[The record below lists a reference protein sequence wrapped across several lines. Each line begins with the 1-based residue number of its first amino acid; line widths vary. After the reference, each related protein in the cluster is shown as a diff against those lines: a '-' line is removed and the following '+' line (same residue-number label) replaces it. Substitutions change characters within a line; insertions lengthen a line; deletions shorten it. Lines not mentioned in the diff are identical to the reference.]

1 MKYHI
6 NNDNEVKPCRASVN
20 PCEFAHNGSREEME
34 KIAAEV
40 ESSDIEKAS
49 APLSKKSRR
58 ASKSKEPMSQE
69 ELIRDALSVVEIRN
83 STWDDNKQAWEES
96 DGFFNVTG
104 EQDPAGIDAMA
115 RYHYA
120 SKAFEYNGAEAFLSM
135 HELLSTKSGAHMGG
149 TFARSH
155 SSVYAQLKH
164 YYDNNIEFSIDNAEF
179 DMPAYQS
186 LSSELYT
193 EDELRVSPDKND
205 PAVISSYLHDSAEW
219 SKKLTPKEQNAAA
232 YWTGCGSSVAY
243 QCMTRGRADFRGYQS
258 TDEKDDDYFD
268 ANSYV
273 EQVNSALE
281 KSTLKEPVVVY
292 RGMREGIVGQDVVK
306 EFYANYDKPHCDDL
320 PVSSQWI
327 ESNYPVGKEVE
338 FTTPQSASYS
348 PNVAEGFA
356 DGVVL
361 EIKASKAAPVGVL
374 SSWGVNELEY
384 VVPSS
389 TKYKVLGHQ
398 KNAQYEITLRDG
410 KKENRRVTVV
420 QLEQLP

>member
-6 NNDNEVKPCRASVN
+6 NENNEVKPCHASVK
-20 PCEFAHNGSREEME
+20 PCQFAHNGSRDEME
-34 KIAAEV
+34 RVAAEV
-40 ESSDIEKAS
+40 EAADIEAAS
-49 APLSKKSRR
+49 APLSKKRR
-58 ASKSKEPMSQE
+58 RVSTSEEPMSTE
-69 ELIRDALSVVEIRN
+69 ELIKDALAIVEVKN
-83 STWDDNKQAWEES
+83 STWDDGQAWEES
-96 DGFFNVTG
+96 DGFYNVIG
-104 EQDPAGIDAMA
+104 EQDPEGIDAMA

-120 SKAFEYNGAEAFLSM
+120 SKAFKYDSAEVALSM
-135 HELLSTKSGAHMGG
+135 HKLLSTKSGAHMGS
-149 TFARSH
+149 TFARSYI
-155 SSVYAQLKH
+155 SIYEQLKH
-164 YYDNNIEFSIDNAEF
+164 CYDNNLDVRIDNAEF
-179 DMPAYQS
+179 DMPAYRS
-186 LSSELYT
+186 LSSELCA

-205 PAVISSYLHDSAEW
+205 PVVVSSYLQDSAEW

-268 ANSYV
+268 AKSYV

-292 RGMREGIVGQDVVK
+292 RGMREGIVGREVIE
-306 EFYANYDKPHCDDL
+306 EFYNNYGKPQCDDL
-320 PVSSQWI
+320 PVTSKWI
-327 ESNYPVGKEVE
+327 ESNYPVGKELE
-338 FTTPQSASYS
+338 FTTPQSASHS
-348 PNVAEGFA
+348 PTIAEGFS

-384 VVPSS
+384 IVPSS

-398 KNAQYEITLRDG
+398 TNAQYETTLRDG
-410 KKENRRVTVV
+410 KKEKRRVTVV